1 MEGFAQTGREQG
13 LKNKRPPRLATWL
26 LLNLSCHPDD
36 EAILG
41 DLTEAFEKRQSSLW
55 YWRQVFVAILNSFV
69 RETWRHKYNSAL
81 ALVVGWLSL
90 GLIWFLLEVISGH
103 PFAWSRH
110 ACTFFWCIA
119 GMGSGSLVG
128 LLTRDRKSA
137 MICLYAASVS
147 LFLALMHRAPQS
159 HPVIYWIDTIALT
172 TSILLA
178 AVPIGMTSRQSVAP
192 SGENR

>member
-1 MEGFAQTGREQG
+1 MSA
-13 LKNKRPPRLATWL
+13 KRPPKIATWL

-41 DLTEAFEKRQSSLW
+41 DLTEAFEKRQSLLW
-55 YWRQVFVAILNSFV
+55 YWRQVFIAILNSFV
-69 RETWRHKYNSAL
+69 RETWGHKYNSAL

-90 GLIWFLLEVISGH
+90 GLIWLLLEAISGQ

-119 GMGSGSLVG
+119 GTGSGSAVG
-128 LLTRDRKSA
+128 FLTRDRKSP

-147 LFLALMHRAPQS
+147 LFLTLMHRAPQS
-159 HPVIYWIDTIALT
+159 HVVIYWIDTIALT

-178 AVPIGMTSRQSVAP
+178 AVALGVTSRQSIAP
-192 SGENR
+192 SGENT

>member
-1 MEGFAQTGREQG
+1 MKAR
-13 LKNKRPPRLATWL
+13 RPPKVATWL
-26 LLNLSCHPDD
+26 LINLSCHPDD

-69 RETWRHKYNSAL
+69 RETWGHKYNSAL

-90 GLIWFLLEVISGH
+90 GSIWFFLETISGQ

-119 GMGSGSLVG
+119 GAGSGSVVG
-128 LLTRDRKSA
+128 LLTRDRKSS
-137 MICLYAASVS
+137 MICLYAVSVS
-147 LFLALMHRAPQS
+147 LFLTLLHRAPQS
-159 HPVIYWIDTIALT
+159 SAMIYWIDTIALT

-178 AVPIGMTSRQSVAP
+178 ALPLGSSIRSVP
-192 SGENR
+192 NR